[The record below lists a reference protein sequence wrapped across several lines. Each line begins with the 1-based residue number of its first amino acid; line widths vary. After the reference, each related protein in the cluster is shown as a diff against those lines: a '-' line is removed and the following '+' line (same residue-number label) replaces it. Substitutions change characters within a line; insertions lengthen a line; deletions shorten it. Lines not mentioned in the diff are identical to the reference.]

1 MIKKASAV
9 WKGSFKE
16 GGGTI
21 STQSGALNEAAYG
34 VKARFES
41 GPGTN
46 PEELIAAAHAGCFA
60 MAFSLMLGE
69 AGFTPERIEA
79 SAAVTLDKTGD
90 GFSIT
95 SSHLDVS
102 AKIPGIDQARFTE
115 IVNKAKAGCPVSK
128 VLNANITMDAKLV

>member
-1 MIKKASAV
+1 
-9 WKGSFKE
+9 
-16 GGGTI
+16 
-21 STQSGALNEAAYG
+21 
-34 VKARFES
+34 
-41 GPGTN
+41 
-46 PEELIAAAHAGCFA
+46 
-60 MAFSLMLGE
+60 
-69 AGFTPERIEA
+69 RIEA

>member
-1 MIKKASAV
+1 MIKNASAI

-46 PEELIAAAHAGCFA
+46 PEELIGAAHAGCFA

-79 SAAVTLDKTGD
+79 KAAVTLDKTGD

-95 SSHLDVS
+95 SSHLDVA